1 MKQVIGLIAAIIVVL
16 GVVWGLT
23 VVSNNKNDSAEN
35 DAMTN
40 VDKSTNS
47 MNDSNDKAMNDNIGD
62 EAMDDNIND
71 SDDSMDDSNT
81 NSVSNAQYIDYSES
95 NLESTKYKTQVLF
108 FHAKWCPTCKAADQE
123 FTANLDQLPDNVVLI
138 KTDYDTQTALKQ
150 KHGITYQHTF
160 VQIDENGNQIT
171 KWNGGDVEELISNIQ

>member
-1 MKQVIGLIAAIIVVL
+1 MKQVIGIIAAIIVVL
-16 GVVWGLT
+16 GLVWGLT
-23 VVSNNKNDSAEN
+23 AVSNNKNDSAEN

-47 MNDSNDKAMNDNIGD
+47 MSDTNDDSMNDDSMNDS
-62 EAMDDNIND
+62 MDDK
-71 SDDSMDDSNT
+71 MDDSNT
-81 NSVSNAQYIDYSES
+81 NSASSAQYIDYSES
-95 NLESTKYKTQVLF
+95 NVENTKDKTQVLF

-138 KTDYDTQTALKQ
+138 KTDYDTQAALKQ
-150 KHGITYQHTF
+150 KYGITYQHTF
-160 VQIDENGNQIT
+160 VQIDEDGNQIT